1 MWPLLNVRIIESQ
14 SDTLQLMLQV
24 LSTMI
29 PLIGMYFALLQP
41 RIGRIYERKN
51 GIHACEQFVKS
62 ICQIKDLLEQTEKT
76 NHLEPSD
83 VLFNQSSIIS
93 AIDFAVWD
101 KFSSSFGRYEQ
112 DKYILFHKIV
122 FTARSAREAAT
133 SWEKYHLE
141 KTGESFAKRFRERI
155 VMLNTQI
162 DNNEKQLLEWNI
174 IQEK

>member
-1 MWPLLNVRIIESQ
+1 MWPLLNVRILESEN
-14 SDTLQLMLQV
+14 SSIQLMLQL

-29 PLIGMYFALLQP
+29 PLMGMYFALLQP
-41 RIGRIYERKN
+41 RIERIHERKN
-51 GIHACEQFVKS
+51 AIHACEQFVKS
-62 ICQIKDLLEQTEKT
+62 ICEIKNLLEQTEDI
-76 NHLEPSD
+76 PSLTPSE

-93 AIDFAVWD
+93 AIDFAIWD
-101 KFSSSFGRYEQ
+101 RFSSSFGKYEQ

-155 VMLNTQI
+155 VMLNTYI
-162 DNNEKQLLEWNI
+162 DNNEKQLLEWDI